1 MSDFLKSVRR
11 SGLLACAGFA
21 GMLLAS
27 PASFAQA
34 PPPITTSAQNCTTT
48 QFSTP
53 VTINNIGTLAIPASA
68 ASAAI
73 SAAIGN
79 VSTAFLTQQGSA
91 FVSAPTDPAPD
102 QPGGGVWARG
112 VGGQANL
119 SSTSNSV
126 GISTQGGA
134 VINTA
139 NTNCNNQQRQTFAG
153 AQVGAD
159 IARLNYAGWN
169 LHLGTTAGYLGSRTT
184 DNAGFGNDFEVPFWG
199 TYFVATKGRFFA
211 DVMVRQEFYNINLNN
226 PTLAFS
232 NQPVGAH
239 GWSISA
245 STGYNFDL
253 GQGWFVEPSA
263 GFIYSRTSVDA
274 FTAPGVAGAGFTG
287 ITGVIQ
293 TNDVTSQ
300 IGRASVRVGNVIA
313 TPNVIWQPFASAS
326 VFHEFAGDVRSN
338 YTSLNG
344 EVLGAAFTYSQA
356 TTTSRV
362 GTYGQYSLGLA
373 GQIVNTGWL
382 GFVRVDYRNGN
393 NIDGWTGNAGIRYQ
407 FTPETLVAVMP
418 TKAPKSPIPVIG
430 VTNWTGFYAG
440 GFFGAAGGGTDI
452 SFPASP
458 QANNSPWVFGP
469 IGGLQVGYNYQFV
482 NNWVL
487 GVEGDIGWA
496 NVHGGRSAGFE
507 FNNLGFN
514 SAYFGLQDK
523 TSWIGTATA
532 RVGYAWGRT
541 LLYGKGGAAF
551 EDSRVSATCF
561 NPQGGALNVPNL
573 CTNQAGTVFANGA
586 GFGTSSTRV
595 GWTIGYGAEFDLG
608 KNWSAKAEYDY
619 LSFGRHTALASDGT
633 TIMADRSDISQVK
646 VGLNY
651 RFTPVTAVVAKY

>member
-1 MSDFLKSVRR
+1 MSVFLKSVRR
-11 SGLLACAGFA
+11 SGLVACAGIV
-21 GMLLAS
+21 GSVLAS
-27 PASFAQA
+27 PAAMAQ
-34 PPPITTSAQNCTTT
+34 TTTFQNCTTT
-48 QFSTP
+48 QVATP
-53 VTINNIGTLAIPASA
+53 TFINNIGTLAIPASA

-91 FVSAPTDPAPD
+91 FVSAPADPAPD

-139 NTNCNNQQRQTFAG
+139 TTNCNNQQRQTFAG

-226 PTLAFS
+226 PGLAFS

-274 FTAPGVAGAGFTG
+274 FTAPGVSGPNFTG

-293 TNDVTSQ
+293 TGDVTSQ
-300 IGRASVRVGNVIA
+300 IGRASVRVGKAIA
-313 TPNVIWQPFASAS
+313 TPNVVWQPFASAS
-326 VFHEFAGDVRSN
+326 VFHEFAGDVRSQ
-338 YTSLNG
+338 YTSING
-344 EVLGAAFTYSQA
+344 EVLGSAFTYSQA

-407 FTPETLVAVMP
+407 FTPETIAAVLP

-452 SFPASP
+452 EFPGSP

-469 IGGLQVGYNYQFV
+469 IGGIQLGYNYQFP

-487 GVEGDIGWA
+487 GFEGDIGAA
-496 NVHGGRSAGFE
+496 NVHGGRSSGAQFAGP
-507 FNNLGFN
+507 GITT
-514 SAYFGLQDK
+514 AYFGLQDK
-523 TSWIGTATA
+523 TNWMATATA

-561 NPQGGALNVPNL
+561 NPQGGQPGVNNV
-573 CTNQAGTVFANGA
+573 CTNQAGVVFANGA

-608 KNWSAKAEYDY
+608 RNWSAKAEYDY

-633 TIMADRSDISQVK
+633 TTITDRSDISQVK

-651 RFTPVTAVVAKY
+651 RFAPVTAVVARY